1 MGSRQIVIIIV
12 ALAAAIGLAVLVR
25 GMIAPKPVPPAA
37 AAAAPE
43 QPVLRVL
50 VASRDLPVGAR
61 LKVEDLE
68 WRPWPASGVTD
79 SFITD
84 GSAPA
89 PAPSGAKK
97 IEAPQEVLTSIS
109 KMEALRGA
117 IVKTAM
123 AKGEP
128 VLGTKIVRGGEGGF
142 LSVVMDPGMRAVG
155 IEIRPDSAAGGF
167 ILPGDRVD
175 VVKVIEPNDDSS
187 QGNKGAVSETLLT
200 NVRVLGIDQATEP
213 AKNAKAIVGNVA
225 TLEVPAG
232 AVEAIARAKAEGEV
246 ILVLRA
252 VTDAGGGVGRSGGRM
267 ADKVSVGRGALVTEV
282 AIP

>member
-25 GMIAPKPVPPAA
+25 SMMAPKPAQPAV

-50 VASRDLPVGAR
+50 VASRDLPIGAR

-68 WRPWPASGVTD
+68 WRPWPASGVTE

-89 PAPSGAKK
+89 PAAPGAKK
-97 IEAPQEVLTSIS
+97 IDAPQEVMTSIS

-155 IEIRPDSAAGGF
+155 IEIRPDNAAGGF

-175 VVKVIEPNDDSS
+175 VVKVIKPDGE
-187 QGNKGAVSETLLT
+187 GAGKKGALSETLLT

-232 AVEAIARAKAEGEV
+232 AVEAIARAKSEGEV
-246 ILVLRA
+246 VLVLRA

-267 ADKVSVGRGALVTEV
+267 ADKVAVGRGALVTEV